1 MTIPASAADAAMRL
15 PNPGYNRL
23 GIMERVKRH
32 ILFIAVSAAVIAAD
46 QVSKSVILN
55 LVPLHETITV
65 IPDFLNVVHFRN
77 PGGAFGLF
85 AAQSGFGLGMIFFI
99 ITLVALGLIIY
110 LYKQTPAGERLLAAG
125 LALVFG
131 GAVGNLIDRLRFGN
145 VVDFIDLYVKDYHWP
160 AFNVADSAITLG
172 IVIFAFYV
180 IFRKMPA

>member
-1 MTIPASAADAAMRL
+1 MRL
-15 PNPGYNRL
+15 ANPEHNPLR
-23 GIMERVKRH
+23 IMERIKKH
-32 ILFIAVSAAVIAAD
+32 FLFIAVSAAVVAAD
-46 QVSKSVILN
+46 QAAKWVILH
-55 LVPLHETITV
+55 LVPLHKTITV
-65 IPDFLNVVHFRN
+65 IPGFLNIVHFRN

-85 AAQSGFGLGMIFFI
+85 AAQSGFALGMVFFI

-125 LALVFG
+125 LAFVFG
-131 GAVGNLIDRLRFGN
+131 GATGNLIDRLRFGN
-145 VVDFIDLYVKDYHWP
+145 VVDFIDLYVKDFHWP

>member
-1 MTIPASAADAAMRL
+1 MRL

-23 GIMERVKRH
+23 HVMSRIKRH
-32 ILFIAVSAAVIAAD
+32 FLFIAASAAVIAAD
-46 QVSKSVILN
+46 QAAKWVILH

-65 IPDFLNVVHFRN
+65 IPGFLNVVHFRN

-85 AAQSGFGLGMIFFI
+85 AGQSGFAMGMVFFI

-125 LALVFG
+125 LAFVFG

-172 IVIFAFYV
+172 VVIFAFYV